1 LIPNDMRSA
10 PPGEGSRSFPYF
22 FPLVILLILAL
33 GSAFLLPEA
42 GAQPSGKEGLSSFDR
57 LAEEAT
63 GLNKRGN
70 YDQAIAIL
78 EPHKKDKKNQSPL
91 FFNELGI
98 AYRNKGDLEKALE
111 AYQRAYALEPQNP
124 EITPV
129 LLNNLGYTYFLKKDY
144 PKAIEQYEKAIT
156 MAPRFKEAHSNLS
169 LAFYQQGRNEE
180 ALREIDVVLKLD
192 PNHEA
197 ARKFRDRIRKKMQEK
212 K

>member
-1 LIPNDMRSA
+1 LIPNYMQCA
-10 PPGEGSRSFPYF
+10 PPGEGSRSFPSF
-22 FPLVILLILAL
+22 FLLILLLILGL
-33 GSAFLLPEA
+33 GSALFPPESA
-42 GAQPSGKEGLSSFDR
+42 GQKSEGEGLSRFDR

-63 GLNKRGN
+63 QLNKREK
-70 YDQAIAIL
+70 YDEVISLL
-78 EPHKKDKKNQSPL
+78 EPHKGDPKNESTL

-98 AYRNKGDLEKALE
+98 AYRNKGRLNETLQ

-129 LLNNLGYTYFLKKDY
+129 ILNNLGYTYFLKKDY
-144 PKAIEQYEKAIT
+144 PKAIDHYEKAINL
-156 MAPRFKEAHSNLS
+156 AYRFKEAHSNLS
-169 LAFYQQGRNEE
+169 LAFYELKKYEE
-180 ALREIDVVLKLD
+180 ALKEIDVVLKLD